1 MAKFSRCISEPK
13 TLSRLPFFS
22 LGILSKTRQ
31 LTAQKSKSS
40 LAKSTRILIFLKP
53 HTFLH
58 ELAASAQTKPVN
70 LVTGTPLF
78 WKHSPEPFKHPSTR
92 IRIKKMCGFK
102 NFWIPVDRPNF
113 FLHLSRI
120 AFVHRRWFSLTQLV
134 GNPAR
139 LSSRKNFYY
148 WATGSSVRQD
158 MNNVTALKFQ
168 ALCYWYLKLICNFPF
183 IFR

>member
-1 MAKFSRCISEPK
+1 MSRRLWVGCHFFPQNIEQNKTAHRAKIKILSCYVHSNPDILKTTYFFTRIGRFRPNETSESGHRNPTVLKTFSRAVQAPV
-13 TLSRLPFFS
+13 
-22 LGILSKTRQ
+22 
-31 LTAQKSKSS
+31 
-40 LAKSTRILIFLKP
+40 
-53 HTFLH
+53 HTNPDK
-58 ELAASAQTKPVN
+58 E
-70 LVTGTPLF
+70 
-78 WKHSPEPFKHPSTR
+78 
-92 IRIKKMCGFK
+92 KMCGFK

-139 LSSRKNFYY
+139 LSSRKNYYY

-168 ALCYWYLKLICNFPF
+168 ALCYWYL
-183 IFR
+183 

>member
-1 MAKFSRCISEPK
+1 MAKFSRYISEPK

-22 LGILSKTRQ
+22 LRILSKTRQ

-53 HTFLH
+53 
-58 ELAASAQTKPVN
+58 VN
-70 LVTGTPLF
+70 LVTRTPLF

-102 NFWIPVDRPNF
+102 YFWIPVDRPNF

-168 ALCYWYLKLICNFPF
+168 ALCYWYI
-183 IFR
+183 